1 MITYAEATMPIVDL
15 RSDTVT
21 QPSAAM
27 KQAMIEAPLGDEV
40 LGDDPTIH
48 KLERVVSELT
58 GKEAALFFPSG
69 TMANQVAIA
78 CHCERGDAI
87 LVEEEAHIVY
97 YEVGAPAILAGVLT
111 WTLPSDRGVID
122 PAVIRRRILTQDLHR
137 PATSLLCLEN
147 THNRHG
153 GSIISPE
160 NLREYRAVVDQSGI
174 KMHLDG
180 ARVWNAAVALG
191 VSVRALTEPFDS
203 ASLCLSKGMGTPMGS
218 VLVGTSGLIEKARR
232 WRKRLGGGMRQTGM
246 IAAAGL
252 FAIEHN
258 YYRLAEDHARANT
271 LAAGISGAQ
280 EPQTNIVLVE
290 TKVPAAQVCEKL
302 RALDVWCFP
311 VAEKRLRLVTHL
323 HITDADVQQTIE
335 AFRGAN

>member
-1 MITYAEATMPIVDL
+1 MPIVDL

-40 LGDDPTIH
+40 LGDDPTVH
-48 KLERVVSELT
+48 ELERAVSELT
-58 GKEAALFFPSG
+58 GMEAALFFPSG
-69 TMANQVAIA
+69 TMANQTAIA

-87 LVEEEAHIVY
+87 LVEEEAHVIY
-97 YEVGAPAILAGVLT
+97 YEVGAPAIFAGVLT

-122 PAVIRRRILTQDLHR
+122 PDVIHRRALTQDLHR

-153 GSIISPE
+153 GTIVQPE
-160 NLREYRAVVDQSGI
+160 KLQEYREVCDQHGM

-191 VSVRALTEPFDS
+191 VLVRELTEPFDS

-218 VLVGTSGLIEKARR
+218 VLVGKSDFIEKSRR

-246 IAAAGL
+246 FAAAGL
-252 FAIEHN
+252 YAIREN
-258 YYRLAEDHARANT
+258 FDRLAEDHARAAA
-271 LAAGISGAQ
+271 LAKGIPGAHK
-280 EPQTNIVLVE
+280 PQTNIVLVE
-290 TKVPAAQVCEKL
+290 TTAPAAEVCEKL
-302 RALDVWCFP
+302 RAHDVWCFP
-311 VAEKRLRLVTHL
+311 VAENRLRLVTHL
-323 HITDADVQQTIE
+323 HITDSDVAQTIS
-335 AFRGAN
+335 AFAAVL